1 MRNAYYL
8 VSACEDDLVL
18 SDDASASDRVYADL
32 LRLTRLANAVAVVDI
47 FALLSLVS
55 NRVCDHQRR
64 AAGSVKLL
72 VVVLFNYL
80 NIKIRAERALYSPSA
95 TRCAEIDG
103 ITLPGSAYG
112 IPKALLSIFAR
123 VTKNPLGRVL

>member
-18 SDDASASDRVYADL
+18 ADDASASDRVYADL

-55 NRVCDHQRR
+55 NRVCYHQRR

-80 NIKIRAERALYSPSA
+80 NIKIRAERASRLL
-95 TRCAEIDG
+95 CEVDDEVD
-103 ITLPGSAYG
+103 AYREKKMDEMEK
-112 IPKALLSIFAR
+112 IVRDCVAKA
-123 VTKNPLGRVL
+123 K